1 MTRFPDINLSRR
13 LCLLSLVLGCLP
25 TNVVFA
31 DAVNQGSADVS
42 GPVLNFMIPQGSPYY
57 MNAVL
62 AAETLKNSGGGL
74 VDGSAHGTVTQAG
87 FAMNSS
93 VIGLPEGGRFR
104 VSVIKIT
111 SQRPS
116 ARLIGDSQGASNIEA
131 TPETRVYDAWYRQD
145 FHSMPLRLRVGIID
159 ANEYFNVTDSASTLL
174 NSSFG
179 MGAGLSAN
187 APFSIYP
194 RPGYG
199 LTARY
204 GQDAQKFLVGVFAGN
219 PEARDSLFSA
229 GQLAIAEWQQD
240 IGKSIHIKVGGWQC
254 DCQVAS
260 AMAKQSTQ
268 GFYGGIEK
276 HFTTGDNKRAT
287 VFLRGASSHGVNTT
301 ILDSFA
307 FGVLYPSMLAS
318 RPEDFLSA
326 GVARAKLFDGS
337 DETSYELT
345 YVWQV
350 NPYLSLQPD
359 LQYIASPSGN
369 LPSTWVMLLRLNM
382 FYDTHFE

>member
-1 MTRFPDINLSRR
+1 MLKH
-13 LCLLSLVLGCLP
+13 CLLALVLGYLP
-25 TNVVFA
+25 VNVALA
-31 DAVNQGSADVS
+31 DSINEATADVS
-42 GPVLNFMIPQGSPYY
+42 GPVLDFMIPQGSPYY

-62 AAETLKNSGGGL
+62 VAETLKNSGGGIA
-74 VDGSAHGTVTQAG
+74 DGSAHGTVSQVG
-87 FAMNSS
+87 FALNSS
-93 VIGLPEGGRFR
+93 AIGLPEGGRFR

-111 SQRPS
+111 SQLPS
-116 ARLIGDSQGASNIEA
+116 ARLIGDSQVASNIEA
-131 TPETRVYDAWYRQD
+131 TPDTRVYDAWYRQD

-159 ANEYFNVTDSASTLL
+159 VNEYFNVTDSASTLL

-179 MGAGLSAN
+179 IGAGLSAN

-204 GQDAQKFLVGVFAGN
+204 GQDAQKFLVGVFNGN
-219 PEARDSLFSA
+219 PEARDNLFNA
-229 GQLAIAEWQQD
+229 GQLSIAEWQQD
-240 IGKSIHIKVGGWQC
+240 AGKSIHIKLGGWHC
-254 DCQVAS
+254 NCLTAAS
-260 AMAKQSTQ
+260 IAKQSTQ

-287 VFLRGASSHGVNTT
+287 VFVRGAVSHGVNT
-301 ILDSFA
+301 IAPDSVA
-307 FGVLYPSMLAS
+307 FGVLYPSLLAS

-326 GVARAKLFDGS
+326 GVARARFLDGS

-350 NPYLSLQPD
+350 NSSLSLQPD
-359 LQYIASPSGN
+359 VQYIASPSGN
-369 LPSTWVMLLRLNM
+369 LPNTWVMLLRLNM
-382 FYDTHFE
+382 FYDTHFD